1 LFYIAMDGK
10 LMAVKVKLGPDTQT
24 VKAELPVALF
34 PARVDRV
41 LPVGGTRQQY
51 AVFGDRFLMNTVA
64 EEATSPITIILNWKP
79 KH

>member
-1 LFYIAMDGK
+1 MDGK
-10 LMAVKVKLGPDTQT
+10 LMAVKIKLDPAAQT
-24 VKAELPVALF
+24 VKAEAPVALF
-34 PARVDRV
+34 TARVDRV